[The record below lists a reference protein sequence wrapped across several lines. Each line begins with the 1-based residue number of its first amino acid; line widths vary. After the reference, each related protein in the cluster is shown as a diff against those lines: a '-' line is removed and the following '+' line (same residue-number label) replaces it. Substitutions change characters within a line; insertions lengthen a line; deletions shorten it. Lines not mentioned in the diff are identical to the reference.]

1 MSKFFEQLAPY
12 LDATNVTITV
22 SKTNADT
29 LTVSV
34 LPIAKIKD
42 SAKDNIAPMIIRGT
56 IDELE
61 EGFFDA
67 INEPLQDVTGIV
79 VNITQFEKGKE
90 ELAEKNKAAKEL
102 KAKKEKL
109 VKTIEDLFKKEDFE
123 KALKKAEELQEIAS
137 KTGKDWIAKIED
149 KMPKEDEN
157 QVDLFNAIEEVQ
169 KESENKMVA
178 PTPVKE
184 TVLPESPAILESESR
199 KIENSITEEQIEVM
213 QQEQADKYNSTLDLF

>member
-79 VNITQFEKGKE
+79 VNITQ
-90 ELAEKNKAAKEL
+90 LKN
-102 KAKKEKL
+102 
-109 VKTIEDLFKKEDFE
+109 
-123 KALKKAEELQEIAS
+123 
-137 KTGKDWIAKIED
+137 
-149 KMPKEDEN
+149 
-157 QVDLFNAIEEVQ
+157 
-169 KESENKMVA
+169 
-178 PTPVKE
+178 
-184 TVLPESPAILESESR
+184 
-199 KIENSITEEQIEVM
+199 
-213 QQEQADKYNSTLDLF
+213 

>member
-1 MSKFFEQLAPY
+1 
-12 LDATNVTITV
+12 
-22 SKTNADT
+22 
-29 LTVSV
+29 
-34 LPIAKIKD
+34 
-42 SAKDNIAPMIIRGT
+42 MIIRGT

-79 VNITQFEKGKE
+79 VNITQFEEGKE
-90 ELAEKNKAAKEL
+90 KLAESNKAAKEL

-137 KTGKDWIAKIED
+137 KTGKDWIAKIQD

-157 QVDLFNAIEEVQ
+157 QVNLFNAIEEVQ